1 MNPFDNIIRKLIDLK
16 KMLPLD
22 NTDYLK
28 YYIEEYNRSVAFYE
42 TDRITLTRW
51 INNLANF
58 ARGWANSPVLSPL
71 DKQMIRD
78 ILEMANDLYM
88 ELVKKK
94 MIRDILEMWLMIF
107 I

>member
-16 KMLPLD
+16 KMIPLD

-42 TDRITLTRW
+42 TDRITLTIW

-58 ARGWANSPVLSPL
+58 AREWPNSPVLSPL

-78 ILEMANDLYM
+78 ILEMANVLYM